1 MPEEL
6 MVEKEHISEDPMRS
20 RLQML
25 CRLTAAL
32 MPLIPLAA
40 ACTSV
45 ATVRR
50 PAQFIAAKAPQV
62 VWVTTAD
69 HRQVALLSPTVRADT
84 LGGLAEGAHY
94 VEMPLSTVQS
104 MRARQ
109 PAPRRTFLLMGGG
122 AVALAAVA
130 LSVSRKPGGQY
141 YPPCLLPNT
150 DFCPNGGGAP

>member
-1 MPEEL
+1 MNRIRGSEEAA
-6 MVEKEHISEDPMRS
+6 
-20 RLQML
+20 ML
-25 CRLTAAL
+25 RRVTAAAL
-32 MPLIPLAA
+32 MPLIPIAT
-40 ACTSV
+40 ACTTI
-45 ATVRR
+45 ATVRQ
-50 PAQFIAAKAPQV
+50 PAQFIASKVPQI
-62 VWVTTAD
+62 VWVTKTD
-69 HRQVALLSPTVRADT
+69 NNEVALLSPRVRADT
-84 LGGLAEGAHY
+84 LGGLAGGLHY

-109 PAPRRTFLLMGGG
+109 PAPRRTLLLMGGG

>member
-6 MVEKEHISEDPMRS
+6 MVEKEYISEDPMRS
-20 RLQML
+20 PLQML
-25 CRLTAAL
+25 CRLTAAS
-32 MPLIPLAA
+32 MPLVPLAA

-45 ATVRR
+45 AT
-50 PAQFIAAKAPQV
+50 
-62 VWVTTAD
+62 
-69 HRQVALLSPTVRADT
+69 
-84 LGGLAEGAHY
+84 
-94 VEMPLSTVQS
+94 
-104 MRARQ
+104 ARQ